1 MTLAELKAKYNAIAK
16 DMRALNDTIGDND
29 WSDEQRTNWKKMKG
43 DLDGLTAKIEREEEL
58 RDADN
63 RFAEESAE
71 NFRSQGGANGGENGD
86 ENSGGVSVDEQRAQA
101 FDAFLRH
108 GANDMTKEQ
117 RKVLMEMR
125 AQATSP
131 GEKGGFT
138 VPTEMLNRIYESM
151 KDYGGLAGVSQIM
164 TTDSGA
170 PIEWPTSDGTA
181 EEGVLLGENQEATEQ
196 DVEFGMETLG
206 AKKLT
211 SQVIRVSNELLQ
223 DSGIN
228 IEAFLASRVGSRL
241 GRGEARYLVTGTG
254 AGTPVQPKGLEA
266 SVTQVTDAAANTEFT
281 WKEING
287 LIHSV
292 DPAYRRAPGFRI
304 GMNDNTLKMMTEM
317 EDLQGRPLWL
327 PAVAGAT
334 PATIL
339 NKQYF
344 VDQAIADLGASA
356 KFMYA
361 GDFQQFI
368 IRRVRYMVL
377 KRLVERYA
385 EFDQTGFLAFHR
397 FDCVLQDVAAI
408 KALRGAAA

>member
-16 DMRALNDTIGDND
+16 DMRALNETIGDND
-29 WSDEQRTNWKKMKG
+29 WSDEQRTSWKKMKS
-43 DLDGLTAKIEREEEL
+43 DLDALNAKIEREEEL

-63 RFAEESAE
+63 RFAEENAE
-71 NFRSQGGANGGENGD
+71 EFRRQGGANGGENGD
-86 ENSGGVSVDEQRAQA
+86 DQGAGNSVDEQRAQA

-108 GANDMTKEQ
+108 GMSDMTPEQ
-117 RKVLMEMR
+117 RKVLKEMR
-125 AQATSP
+125 AQATNP
-131 GEKGGFT
+131 NEKGGYT
-138 VPTEMLNRIYESM
+138 VPTEMLNRVYESM
-151 KDYGGLAGVSQIM
+151 KDYGGLAGVAQVM
-164 TTDSGA
+164 NTDSGND
-170 PIEWPTSDGTA
+170 IEWPTSDGTA
-181 EEGVLLGENQEATEQ
+181 EEGVLLGENQETDEQ
-196 DVEFGMETLG
+196 DVDFGMETIG

-211 SQVIRVSNELLQ
+211 SRIIRVSNELLQ
-223 DSGIN
+223 DSGID
-228 IEAFLASRVGSRL
+228 IEAFLSARIGSRI
-241 GRGEARYLVTGTG
+241 GRGEARYLVKGTG
-254 AGTPVQPKGLEA
+254 AGAPTQPKGLEV

-304 GMNDNTLKMMTEM
+304 GMNDNTLKMVTEM

-327 PAVAGAT
+327 PAVAGAV

-339 NKQYF
+339 NQAYF
-344 VDQAIADLGASA
+344 IDQAIADLGASA

-361 GDFQQFI
+361 GDFKQFV

-408 KALRGAAA
+408 KALRGSAA